1 MKLWMSQ
8 QMMAESFQTTK
19 QILSVGYLVNSMRNT
34 QFRIRATQQLSELMR
49 KGFVLD

>member
-1 MKLWMSQ
+1 MSQ
-8 QMMAESFQTTK
+8 QMMTELFQTTK
-19 QILSVGYLVNSMRNT
+19 QNISVGYRVNSMRNT